1 MRGYSVEDAV
11 AHTSRYSE
19 KVYYSGHLQRE
30 MSMSKA
36 LYVAYLTGVAGQSI
50 GLFYIGDGILAG
62 VDVGTMQY
70 DGAYTVTED
79 GSLEGALEYVIPAG
93 VSLITGAPA
102 GVAPTRVS
110 LKLKLPANF
119 ADGHVV
125 TVETPLGPVN
135 AKFEKIKD
143 IP

>member
-1 MRGYSVEDAV
+1 
-11 AHTSRYSE
+11 
-19 KVYYSGHLQRE
+19 
-30 MSMSKA
+30 MSKA

-50 GLFYIGDGILAG
+50 GLFYIGEGILSG
-62 VDVGTMQY
+62 IDIGTMRY
-70 DGAYTVTED
+70 DGAYVVAED
-79 GSLEGALEYVIPAG
+79 GSLEGALDYVIPAG
-93 VSLITGAPA
+93 VSLITGAPP
-102 GVAPTRVS
+102 GVAPTKIT

-119 ADGHVV
+119 ADGQVV